1 MEKSTLGWIIAV
13 LIAGILVMANS
24 YDRQLCSLGSDIH
37 CNDEHDGTF
46 R

>member
-13 LIAGILVMANS
+13 LVIAMAYMGSS

-37 CNDEHDGTF
+37 CDDERDGTF